1 MRSSRRE
8 QRAPCR
14 KARKGRKKPA
24 RRAGKNAAIPEFRQV
39 LVLYLQGAFAM
50 HLYTPFFVVPVIAAV
65 FFSCILWATS
75 SKEDGHSSH

>member
-1 MRSSRRE
+1 
-8 QRAPCR
+8 
-14 KARKGRKKPA
+14 
-24 RRAGKNAAIPEFRQV
+24 
-39 LVLYLQGAFAM
+39 LQGALAM